1 MKISGLLVTFNNVLK
16 LGVWHQIWFIKS
28 TNYPGGFILKIIF
41 VSLQFNILVM
51 IKNLVQWVA
60 LLILLI
66 SFSFANA
73 QGVQSQATK
82 FNWLLRTIDSYYA
95 DSVDV
100 VKLTEAAMVKVLSEL
115 DPHSVYISEKEVA
128 QMNEPLQ
135 GSFEG
140 IGISFNIFHDTLMV
154 LQTIPGG
161 PSEKVGLMAGD
172 RIIYVDDTLIAGKG
186 ITNKDVFKW
195 LKGEK
200 GTLVKVKILRKGEK
214 DLLDFDII
222 RDKIPIFSL
231 DASYML
237 DPKTGYIK
245 LSRFSATTTDEF
257 VEALNKLKLNPKIE
271 NLILDLRG
279 NGGGFLRSAYE
290 VVDQFF
296 ENGQLVVY
304 TQGLKSLR
312 KDYISTEEGVFE
324 KGRLV
329 VLIDGGSASASEIV
343 SGAVQDWDRGVIVG
357 RRSFGKGLVQQ
368 PYSYID
374 GSMIRLTTAH
384 YYTPSGRCIQK
395 PYSDGVEEYE
405 NDFSERLSRGEL
417 FSKDSINV
425 NDSLKFKTLVNK
437 RDVFG
442 GGGVIPDVFIPMDTS
457 SNYKYYNQ
465 LIRKNVVYQYV
476 LDYVDMHRKE
486 LTKDYPDFETFKK
499 SFEITDT
506 MLNSLWD
513 EGLKKDIKKDD
524 QSIELQKEYI
534 KRHLKALFARNL
546 WNSSQFFEIINEG
559 EEEIIKALSIL
570 NDTKE
575 YNSILKGEK

>member
-1 MKISGLLVTFNNVLK
+1 MVRMFVRLVT
-16 LGVWHQIWFIKS
+16 
-28 TNYPGGFILKIIF
+28 
-41 VSLQFNILVM
+41 
-51 IKNLVQWVA
+51 

-66 SFSFANA
+66 PFSFANA

-95 DSVDV
+95 DSVNV
-100 VKLTEAAMVKVLSEL
+100 SKLTESAMVKILSDL

-128 QMNEPLQ
+128 EMNEPLQ

-172 RIIYVDDTLIAGKG
+172 RILYVGDELIAGKG
-186 ITNKDVFKW
+186 ITNQDVFKW

-214 DLLDFDII
+214 GLLEFDII
-222 RDKIPIFSL
+222 RDKIPLFSL

-237 DPKTGYIK
+237 NDKTGYIK

-257 VEALNKLKLNPKIE
+257 IEALNKLKTNQKFE

-279 NGGGFLRSAYE
+279 NGGGFLKAAYE
-290 VVDQFF
+290 VVDQFIGAG
-296 ENGQLVVY
+296 ELVVY
-304 TQGLKSLR
+304 TSGLKSPR
-312 KDYISTEEGVFE
+312 KDYVATEDGVFE
-324 KGRLV
+324 NGKLI

-368 PYSYID
+368 PFNYID

-405 NDFSERLSRGEL
+405 NDFSERMTRGEF

-437 RDVFG
+437 RDVYG
-442 GGGVIPDVFIPMDTS
+442 GGGIIPDVFIPMDTS
-457 SNYKYYNQ
+457 SYYKYYNQ
-465 LIRKNVVYQYV
+465 IIRKNIVNQFV
-476 LDYVDMHRKE
+476 LDYVDVHRKE
-486 LTKDYPDFETFKK
+486 LMKNYPDFGTFKK
-499 SFEITDT
+499 NFKVDDT
-506 MLNSLWD
+506 MLNALWEEGVKKGIAKDEKSVEFLADYITRHVKAIFARSLW
-513 EGLKKDIKKDD
+513 
-524 QSIELQKEYI
+524 
-534 KRHLKALFARNL
+534 N
-546 WNSSQFFEIINEG
+546 NSQFYEILNEG
-559 EEEIIKALSIL
+559 EEEIIKALSIF
-570 NDTKE
+570 NNPKQ
-575 YNSILKGEK
+575 YNSILRGEK